1 MLTEV
6 EGTQQDIEAQQI
18 GKYKPYVL
26 RQPEM
31 IGIHSLRQ
39 QIGRAIRWC
48 HLVSRHTAKEGIC
61 PTAALTRLLQIFDTL
76 LTSTASCRGIVT
88 IENAPLDVGREEI
101 GEGQDG
107 KQQHCQNIRQAFL

>member
-18 GKYKPYVL
+18 GKYEPYVL
-26 RQPEM
+26 WQPEV
-31 IGIHSLRQ
+31 IGIDSLRQ
-39 QIGRAIRWC
+39 QIRRTIRWC
-48 HLVSRHTAKEGIC
+48 HLISRHTTKEGVC

-76 LTSTASCRGIVT
+76 LTSTSSCGGIMA

-101 GEGQDG
+101 SKGQDG